1 MDNLI
6 NYAEKTMLD
15 FAERT
20 CIGKGDCTPV
30 RYLWTDAFAVCNFW
44 ALWQKT
50 EDVRYRELAITL
62 VDQVHAVLGRHR
74 SDDHRS
80 GWISGLEQEEGRAH
94 PTAGGL
100 RIGKPL
106 PERSKDAPYDEQ
118 LEWEREGQYYHY
130 LTKWMLALLRSYQ
143 MTQNESYLKWA
154 AELAHTAY
162 EHFTYQTAY
171 GIRRMYWK
179 MSTDLSYPL
188 VTSMGQHDAL
198 DGYVVYRL
206 LEEALDQA
214 GISELT
220 LQKEIEGLWQMLGSM
235 QMATQDALG
244 IGGLLSDAA
253 LLSSLHSQAT
263 QRERTLIEEMLHYSA
278 TGIGT
283 LLQSGLFEQPATYR
297 LAFRELG
304 LAIGLE
310 GIWFADS
317 SIKKVTADERILNIL
332 TELRGFGIEIR
343 NYWMDTTHQ
352 QTRSW
357 QAHRDINEVMLAT
370 SLIPEGLFG
379 LER

>member
-1 MDNLI
+1 
-6 NYAEKTMLD
+6 
-15 FAERT
+15 
-20 CIGKGDCTPV
+20 
-30 RYLWTDAFAVCNFW
+30 
-44 ALWQKT
+44 
-50 EDVRYRELAITL
+50 
-62 VDQVHAVLGRHR
+62 
-74 SDDHRS
+74 
-80 GWISGLEQEEGRAH
+80 
-94 PTAGGL
+94 
-100 RIGKPL
+100 
-106 PERSKDAPYDEQ
+106 
-118 LEWEREGQYYHY
+118 
-130 LTKWMLALLRSYQ
+130 
-143 MTQNESYLKWA
+143 
-154 AELAHTAY
+154 
-162 EHFTYQTAY
+162 
-171 GIRRMYWK
+171 
-179 MSTDLSYPL
+179 
-188 VTSMGQHDAL
+188 MGQHDAL

-206 LEEALDQA
+206 LEETLDQA

-278 TGIGT
+278 SGIGT
-283 LLQSGLFEQPATYR
+283 LLQSGLFEHPAAYR

-370 SLIPEGLFG
+370 SLMPEGFFG